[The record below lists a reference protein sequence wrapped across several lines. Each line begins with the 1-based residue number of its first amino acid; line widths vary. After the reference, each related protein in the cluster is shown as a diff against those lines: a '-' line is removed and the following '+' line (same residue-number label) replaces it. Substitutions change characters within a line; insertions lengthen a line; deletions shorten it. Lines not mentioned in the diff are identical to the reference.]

1 MKTKVPAALAAAAL
15 ALLAPLLLAAVPAGG
30 EPFRFQYKG
39 GEKYRLLTEVE
50 EEVWV
55 DGELSHRA
63 EILNKISV
71 DTLQVR
77 DGAGQ
82 LACVF
87 QTSERAFGT
96 DTSYA
101 WAEDYDS
108 VFWRDGRGAY
118 DIGARYFMPVVRG
131 VPLFPQ
137 GEVHPG
143 DSWTAPGE
151 EAHDLRR
158 SYGIQ
163 EPVRFP
169 VQVQYTYRGSEQRQG
184 RQLEVIGIHY
194 TVFHRFAGLGPGRGA
209 VPVRVSGQSEQTY
222 WWDAGRG
229 QPASYEES
237 FDFVFD
243 LSNGQKVEYVGTAR
257 GRLLESAAL
266 DKQKVAADIQ
276 GQLAERGLKD
286 TSVRAEEAGVTVT
299 LENVQFEPN
308 SAILL
313 PVEKAKL
320 RAIGEILSKYSDR
333 DLAVSGHTA
342 RAGSYTDRQ
351 HQELS
356 ELRAQAVADY
366 LLSIGAARANQLSA
380 RGYGY
385 LRPLA
390 DNATEEGRRVNRR
403 VEITILEN

>member
-1 MKTKVPAALAAAAL
+1 MKFPALVYVLA
-15 ALLAPLLLAAVPAGG
+15 LLLAAAPAGSA
-30 EPFRFQYKG
+30 PFRFQYKG

-55 DGELSHRA
+55 DGRLSHRA

-71 DTLQVR
+71 ETLQVR
-77 DGAGQ
+77 NGAGQ
-82 LACVF
+82 LSCVF

-101 WAEDYDS
+101 WAEDYES
-108 VFWRDGRGAY
+108 VFWRDARGGY

-137 GEVHPG
+137 GEVRPG

-158 SYGIQ
+158 SYGIR

-169 VQVQYTYRGSEQRQG
+169 IQVQYTYRGSEQREG
-184 RQLEVIGIHY
+184 RQLEVIGIRY
-194 TVFHRFAGLGPGRGA
+194 TVFHRFEGLGSGSGA
-209 VPVRVSGQSEQTY
+209 VPVRVSGQSEQSY
-222 WWDAGRG
+222 YWDAERG

-276 GQLAERGLKD
+276 KQLAERGVAD

-299 LENVQFEPN
+299 LENIQFEPN

-313 PVEKAKL
+313 PGEKAKL
-320 RAIGEILSKYSDR
+320 RAIGEILSKYADR

-342 RAGSYTDRQ
+342 RAGSYTEAQ

-356 ELRAQAVADY
+356 ELRARAVADY
-366 LLSIGAARANQLSA
+366 LLSIGAAGAAQLTT

-385 LRPLA
+385 RRPLA
-390 DNATEEGRRVNRR
+390 DNATEEGRRINRR

>member
-1 MKTKVPAALAAAAL
+1 MKTKVPAPLAAL
-15 ALLAPLLLAAVPAGG
+15 ALLAPLLLAAAMAEA

-71 DTLQVR
+71 ETLQVR
-77 DGAGQ
+77 DDAGR

-87 QTSERAFGT
+87 QTSERAFGA

-101 WAEDYDS
+101 WAEDYES

-118 DIGARYFMPVVRG
+118 EIGARYFMPVVRG
-131 VPLFPQ
+131 VPMFPQ

-169 VQVQYTYRGSEQRQG
+169 IQVQYTYKGSEQRQG
-184 RQLEVIGIHY
+184 RQLEVIGIRY

-243 LSNGQKVEYVGTAR
+243 LSNGQKVEYAGTAR
-257 GRLLESAAL
+257 GRLLESVAL
-266 DKQKVAADIQ
+266 DKEKVAADIQ
-276 GQLAERGLKD
+276 GELAERGLKD

-320 RAIGEILSKYSDR
+320 RAIGEILSRYSDR

-366 LLSIGAARANQLSA
+366 LLSIGAARADQLTA

-385 LRPLA
+385 GRPLA
-390 DNATEEGRRVNRR
+390 DNATEQGRRVNRR

>member
-1 MKTKVPAALAAAAL
+1 MVKSKISP
-15 ALLAPLLLAAVPAGG
+15 LLLLPLLLAAFPAAGQA
-30 EPFRFQYKG
+30 FRFQYQG

-55 DGELSHRA
+55 DGRLSHRA

-71 DTLQVR
+71 ETLQVR

-82 LACVF
+82 LACTF
-87 QTSERAFGT
+87 QTSERAFGA

-101 WAEDYDS
+101 WAEDYES
-108 VFWRDGRGAY
+108 VFWRDGRGGY
-118 DIGARYFMPVVRG
+118 DIGARYFMPVVRS
-131 VPLFPQ
+131 VPLFPEK
-137 GEVHPG
+137 EVRPG

-158 SYGIQ
+158 SYGIR

-169 VQVQYTYRGSEQRQG
+169 VQVQYTYRGREQREG
-184 RQLEVIGIHY
+184 RELDVIGISY
-194 TVFHRFAGLGPGRGA
+194 TVFHRFQGLGPGRGA

-222 WWDAGRG
+222 YWDQARG

-237 FDFVFD
+237 FDIVFD

-257 GRLLESAAL
+257 GRLLESAEL
-266 DKQKVAADIQ
+266 DKEKVAADIQ
-276 GQLAERGLKD
+276 RELTERGVAD
-286 TSVRAEEAGVTVT
+286 TTVRTEEAGVTVS
-299 LENVQFEPN
+299 LENIQFQAN
-308 SAILL
+308 SFELL
-313 PVEKAKL
+313 PGEKAKL
-320 RAIGEILSKYSDR
+320 RAIGQILSKYADR

-342 RAGSYTDRQ
+342 RAGSYTEAQ
-351 HQELS
+351 HLELS
-356 ELRAQAVADY
+356 ELRARAVADY
-366 LLSIGAARANQLSA
+366 LLSIGAARAAQLTS

-385 LRPLA
+385 DKPLA
-390 DNATEEGRRVNRR
+390 DNATEKGRQVNRR

>member
-1 MKTKVPAALAAAAL
+1 MSMKADAFLPALLLALALAA
-15 ALLAPLLLAAVPAGG
+15 PPA
-30 EPFRFQYKG
+30 ESQAFRFQYRG

-55 DGELSHRA
+55 DGRLSHRA

-71 DTLQVR
+71 ETLQVR

-82 LACVF
+82 LACTF
-87 QTSERAFGT
+87 QTSERAFGA

-101 WAEDYDS
+101 WAEDYES

-118 DIGARYFMPVVRG
+118 DIAARYFMPVVRG
-131 VPLFPQ
+131 VPLFPA
-137 GEVHPG
+137 GEVRPG
-143 DSWTAPGE
+143 DTWTAPGE

-158 SYGIQ
+158 SYGIR

-169 VQVQYTYRGSEQRQG
+169 IQVQYTYQG
-184 RQLEVIGIHY
+184 RGEREGRELDVIGIRY
-194 TVFHRFAGLGPGRGA
+194 TVFHRFEDLGPGRGA
-209 VPVRVSGQSEQTY
+209 VPVRVSGRSEQSY
-222 WWDAGRG
+222 YFDAQRG

-237 FDFVFD
+237 FEFVFD
-243 LSNGQKVEYVGTAR
+243 LSNGQKVEYIGTAR
-257 GRLLESAAL
+257 GRLLESVAL
-266 DKQKVAADIQ
+266 DRQKVAEDIQ
-276 GQLAERGLKD
+276 RQLSERGVAD
-286 TSVRAEEAGVTVT
+286 TSVRAEEEGVTVT
-299 LENVQFEPN
+299 LENIQFQAN
-308 SAILL
+308 SFELL
-313 PVEKAKL
+313 PAEKAKL

-342 RAGSYTDRQ
+342 KAGPYTDAQ

-366 LLSIGAARANQLSA
+366 LLSIGAARAAQLTS

-385 LRPLA
+385 RRPLA
-390 DNATEEGRRVNRR
+390 DNATEGGRRVNRR